1 MEIPDQDWRE
11 TGVTVDGQ
19 AVAAHTVYDRVSGRL
34 RIELP
39 ETDLAAGIC
48 VSFPDTGRFG
58 KNCVS
63 ELAFRFLDRAEME
76 FNRKAE
82 LYEIICK
89 EANGLKL
96 LAEIQS
102 LGLEPELTGALTE
115 FITAQI

>member
-1 MEIPDQDWRE
+1 
-11 TGVTVDGQ
+11 
-19 AVAAHTVYDRVSGRL
+19 
-34 RIELP
+34 
-39 ETDLAAGIC
+39 
-48 VSFPDTGRFG
+48 
-58 KNCVS
+58 
-63 ELAFRFLDRAEME
+63 ME